1 MWHRVWVNHYV
12 NLNQFEDIGMKPSP
26 LFEKEEHI
34 DNNPDRT
41 WDIVGKRIKDD
52 SEIIIQRCKSEKEA
66 QEWLRDNLH
75 GK

>member
-26 LFEKEEHI
+26 LFEKDEHI

-41 WDIVGKRIKDD
+41 WDIVGKRIK
-52 SEIIIQRCKSEKEA
+52 R
-66 QEWLRDNLH
+66 RF
-75 GK
+75 